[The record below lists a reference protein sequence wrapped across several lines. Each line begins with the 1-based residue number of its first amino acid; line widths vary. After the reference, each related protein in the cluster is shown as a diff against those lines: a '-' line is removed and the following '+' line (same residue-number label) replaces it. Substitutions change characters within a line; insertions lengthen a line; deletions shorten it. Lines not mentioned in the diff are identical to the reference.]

1 VSGQWNGYASPVRAW
16 LEREAPEG
24 DRITL
29 PDGSGSMVFG
39 RSSKCTLVFDDI
51 SLSARHCEVA
61 WDSGFWKLRDLGS
74 ELGTKVN
81 GQPLTHARALFTGD
95 RIEFGSVRLRFCTDI
110 PLDDPQLLDAI
121 ARSPESESNWLVYAD
136 QLQERGDPLGERI
149 ARSRSGGRLDH
160 MPWLGP
166 LWDSFVRGELEIEW
180 EFGFVKR
187 AAVRTAA
194 GRLPAEWRSLVSTL
208 LNLRVGRFLRHLV
221 IDLPRLENLTPLQIP
236 QEVVAAQHFLATLPA
251 LPTTLEKL
259 SFGYHVSQPVSG
271 SLSVTEELA
280 LRLPRLRNTPVYQR
294 VQGVRLRV
302 VSVADGVKLTGIEG
316 NRVLTGVTR
325 IRRGNR
331 NQLFLESAPGM
342 AFMADGDPCF
352 FSFTDGR
359 PKLISGRMRG
369 EVRVNNRI
377 DSLYE
382 LLPDDVIDVLA
393 GGKFR
398 LEVVA

>member
-1 VSGQWNGYASPVRAW
+1 MRAW

-29 PDGSGSMVFG
+29 PDGSGSLVFG

-61 WDSGFWKLRDLGS
+61 WDTGFWKLRDLGS
-74 ELGTKVN
+74 ENGTRLN
-81 GQPLTHARALFTGD
+81 GQPLSHARALFTGD
-95 RIEFGSVRLRFCTDI
+95 RIEFGSVRLRFRTDLPI
-110 PLDDPQLLDAI
+110 DDPQLLDAI
-121 ARSPESESNWLVYAD
+121 GRTPEAESNWLVYAD

-149 ARSRSGGRLDH
+149 TRARSGGRLDH

-166 LWDSFVRGELEIEW
+166 LWDSFVAGELEIEW
-180 EFGFVKR
+180 LFGFVKR
-187 AAVRTAA
+187 ATVRTAA
-194 GRLPAEWRSLVSTL
+194 GRLPTEWKPLVSTL
-208 LNLRVGRFLRHLV
+208 LNLRIGRFLRSLT
-221 IDLPRLENLTPLQIP
+221 IDLPRLDSLTPMDIP
-236 QEVVAAQHFLATLPA
+236 HRVIDAQHFLAELPA
-251 LPTTLEKL
+251 LPKTLERL
-259 SFGYHVSQPVSG
+259 AFGYHVAQTANG

-280 LRLPRLRNTPVYQR
+280 LRLPQLRQTPVYQR

-302 VSVADGVKLTGIEG
+302 LSIADGVKLTGIEG
-316 NRVLTGVTR
+316 SRMLTDVTR
-325 IRRGNR
+325 IRRGDR
-331 NQLFLESAPGM
+331 NQLFLESRPGSIP
-342 AFMADGDPCF
+342 FMADGNPCF
-352 FSFTDGR
+352 FSFSDGR
-359 PKLISGRMRG
+359 TKLTAGRMRG

-393 GGKFR
+393 GGRFR